1 MAKSYLVEILSTE
14 TLSNFWSTLTKVTLN
29 YTRSDGRS
37 DVLVREVND
46 HGAAAAVL
54 AYDANRKTVLLVKQ
68 MRIAAFMIGYEE
80 PMIEVCAGLLD
91 GDDAETCALREAEEE
106 LGFKLHDLQFVT
118 DAFMSPGALTER
130 VSLFVGN
137 YTPADKISH
146 GGGNSLEGE
155 DIEVI
160 ELSLASAYRMVAS
173 GAIVDAKTIILLQHV
188 MLG

>member
-1 MAKSYLVEILSTE
+1 MPKSFLVEILDTE
-14 TLSNFWSTLTKVTLN
+14 IISKFWSTLTKITLN

-37 DVLVREVND
+37 QILVREVND

-54 AYDANRKTVLLVKQ
+54 AYDPNRKTVLLVKQ
-68 MRIAAFMIGYEE
+68 MRIAAYMVGYAE

-91 GDDAETCALREAEEE
+91 GDDPETCALREAEEE
-106 LGFKLHDLQFVT
+106 LGFQLHNLQFVS

-130 VSLFVGN
+130 VSLFIAN
-137 YTPADKISH
+137 YGPADKVNH
-146 GGGNSLEGE
+146 GGGLASEGE

-160 ELSLASAYRMVAS
+160 ELSLASAYRMIAS

-188 MLG
+188 MLS